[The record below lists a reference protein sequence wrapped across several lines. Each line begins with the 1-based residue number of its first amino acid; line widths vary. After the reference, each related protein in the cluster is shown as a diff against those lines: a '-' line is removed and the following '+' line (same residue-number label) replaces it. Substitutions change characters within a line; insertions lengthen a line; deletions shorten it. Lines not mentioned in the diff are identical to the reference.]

1 MYQES
6 PAIPHSLAGVLYLV
20 LASSLGW
27 AGAEFRSWLSRRKR
41 EPVELAKITAETRQ
55 INASTDVNLTQVAM
69 EALNKAI
76 RLHDE
81 RDHWEQKAVKL
92 ERKTD
97 SLQRDLAQAETQER
111 MLNAQIK
118 QMKAA
123 IDTLTAILDENK
135 IDYPHWDYV
144 NRKGP

>member
-1 MYQES
+1 MQES
-6 PAIPHSLAGVLYLV
+6 PVIPHSLAGLLYLL

-27 AGAEFRSWLSRRKR
+27 AGAEVRSWLSRRKR
-41 EPVELAKITAETRQ
+41 EPVELAKISAETRQ
-55 INASTDVNLTQVAM
+55 INAATDVNLTQVAM

-81 RDHWEQKAVKL
+81 RDHWERKA
-92 ERKTD
+92 T
-97 SLQRDLAQAETQER
+97 SLQREVDQASTQER
-111 MLNAQIK
+111 MLNAQIR

-123 IDTLTAILDENK
+123 IDTLTSILDEQK

-144 NRKGP
+144 NRKEP

>member
-1 MYQES
+1 MLQES
-6 PAIPHSLAGVLYLV
+6 PVIPHNLAQVLWFV
-20 LASSLGW
+20 LASSIGW
-27 AGAEFRSWLSRRKR
+27 TGAEIRSWLARRKR
-41 EPVELAKITAETRQ
+41 EPVELDKVRAETRQ

-81 RDHWEQKAVKL
+81 RDHWEQKAVKT
-92 ERKTD
+92 ERKVSD
-97 SLQRDLAQAETQER
+97 LQRDLAQAETQER

-144 NRKGP
+144 NRKEP